1 MLFAV
6 ATDGTADDG
15 HVMALFCLHARK
27 YRNHRHR
34 TTAVQEEIVD
44 DVTDTHGREI
54 VALVTVD
61 ATASRLCAL
70 PAKRDHEPIHL

>member
-1 MLFAV
+1 MQMQHFGLEVIQKTVETPVVGGCQHGLVADELAEHLMLFAV

-34 TTAVQEEIVD
+34 TTAV
-44 DVTDTHGREI
+44 
-54 VALVTVD
+54 
-61 ATASRLCAL
+61 
-70 PAKRDHEPIHL
+70 